1 MKVGRCLSALLL
13 IALFAAE
20 LSLSTTSI
28 SGEAPSLLS
37 PAIAPQGLSAPEDPT
52 IVRGRPVD
60 VHFDVLREMAS
71 AESQPIRLDL
81 FDDASLLAVFDRKE
95 SGWGGAQ
102 IWTGYVAG
110 AQQSEITLAFKDEVM
125 SGNIRADGL
134 FYQIRYTESGLHF
147 VYEIDQQAFPEDAEP
162 LVPDGLP
169 SEPEAG
175 AAGDMLA
182 QDSCTDIDVMVVYTD
197 DARAAAGGATAMN
210 ELIDIA
216 ISETNTG
223 YANSGISQR
232 MDLVYTA
239 EVSYDETSFNW
250 DTTLNRLTGKTD
262 GYMDEVHTLRDTY
275 KADAVV
281 LIVNNT
287 AYCGIAWVMRT
298 LSASFESSAFSVV
311 SRSCATGYY
320 SLAHETGHNFG
331 SMHDRANS
339 SFPGVF
345 DYSYGYQAPD
355 GTFRTVM
362 AYAEGCPGSCP
373 RINYWSNPDVYYG
386 GQPTGVIYTASNS
399 ADNHL
404 SLNNTACTVANWRDA
419 PEYRTYLPFVTIENS
434 VENY

>member
-1 MKVGRCLSALLL
+1 MKMSRRFSALL
-13 IALFAAE
+13 IVALLAAE
-20 LSLSTTSI
+20 LSLLITPT

-37 PAIAPQGLSAPEDPT
+37 PVIAPQGLSVPEDPT
-52 IVRGRPVD
+52 IIRSRPVD
-60 VHFDVLREMAS
+60 VHFDVLHEMAS

-102 IWTGYVAG
+102 IWTGYVEG
-110 AQQSEITLAFKDEVM
+110 AQQSEATLVFQDEVM

-134 FYQIRYTESGLHF
+134 FYQIRYTESGLHL

-162 LVPDGLP
+162 LVPENLP
-169 SEPEAG
+169 SEPDAG
-175 AAGDMLA
+175 AAGDMIA
-182 QDSCTDIDVMVVYTD
+182 QDSCTDIDVMVVYTGA
-197 DARAAAGGATAMN
+197 ARSAAGGTTAMN
-210 ELIDIA
+210 TLINTA

-281 LIVNNT
+281 LIVNNI

-320 SLAHETGHNFG
+320 SL
-331 SMHDRANS
+331 
-339 SFPGVF
+339 
-345 DYSYGYQAPD
+345 
-355 GTFRTVM
+355 RT
-362 AYAEGCPGSCP
+362 
-373 RINYWSNPDVYYG
+373 
-386 GQPTGVIYTASNS
+386 
-399 ADNHL
+399 
-404 SLNNTACTVANWRDA
+404 
-419 PEYRTYLPFVTIENS
+419 
-434 VENY
+434 